1 MAKSFAE
8 FMREMAFF
16 QPLRETVE
24 RLVSEQKRRRA
35 IQSGLEAVGRQIQ
48 SMVSGKEDV
57 YTQQLVA
64 LYNLLPI
71 IYQGLESPSQVS
83 QATANIY
90 QQLATIQTQRQIQA
104 STVDIIN
111 KMQEGLQNM
120 GQFISSLKDKAP
132 DSLKGVYENLGQYFG
147 AIANLYT
154 QIAQQLAQTG
164 NVGQAVQVVT
174 QLPQMGAEIMK
185 IPIETGLREYERQ
198 REFEYQRRYIE
209 ELLPKELGIRFEFDI
224 RKYQTMSETEHRN
237 RLMLLEREYQLR
249 QGLEEH
255 LKRMEY
261 EHRMKLLKEEQEFQR
276 QLQKDRLAFERWQA
290 NLMASTQI
298 KVAQIRGD
306 YAIKVAQLKHEF
318 ASETAA
324 STIAKQIVSRMSK
337 LKTLSGEIASL
348 VQNPDDLLTRV
359 LSGEIESDDYVAKVG
374 VGGAVEIYQMD
385 KKTNQWKLVK
395 KYAPKSA
402 NAVEE
407 IKSRMKARDNILIDL
422 KTLAYAQDTLNRMI
436 IQGSG
441 IDEGLIMDFEE

>member
-24 RLVSEQKRRRA
+24 RLVSEQRRRRA

-132 DSLKGVYENLGQYFG
+132 ESLKGVYENLGQYFG
-147 AIANLYT
+147 AVANLYT
-154 QIAQQLAQTG
+154 QLAQQLAQTG

-174 QLPQMGAEIMK
+174 QIPQMGAEVMK
-185 IPIETGLREYERQ
+185 IPIEVGLEEHKRE
-198 REFEYQRRYIE
+198 REFEYQRRYIS
-209 ELLPKELGIRFEFDI
+209 ELLPKELRVKADVDI
-224 RKYQTMSETEHRN
+224 DKYVRMSEVDYQN
-237 RLMLLEREYQLR
+237 RLKLLEKEYQLR
-249 QGLEEH
+249 EKLEEH
-255 LKRMEY
+255 FQKMEQ
-261 EHRMKLLKEEQEFQR
+261 EFKLRLLKEEQEFR
-276 QLQKDRLAFERWQA
+276 RKLEKDRLAFERWQA

-306 YAIKVAQLKHEF
+306 YAIQVARLKHEF

-337 LKTLSGEIASL
+337 LKALSGEIASL
-348 VQNPDDLLTRV
+348 VQNPDDLLTKV

-374 VGGAVEIYQMD
+374 VGGAVEIYQID

-395 KYAPKSA
+395 KYTPKSS

-407 IKSRMKARDNILIDL
+407 IKSRMKARNNILIDL
-422 KTLAYAQDTLNRMI
+422 KTLAYAQDIMSRMI
-436 IQGSG
+436 PEGG
-441 IDEGLIMDFEE
+441 EIDEGLIIDFEE